1 MFSLHSAHLRGR
13 LSVLY
18 GFLII
23 ANLAAWAWAFCSC
36 REHPSLL
43 GTAFLAYCLGMRHAV
58 DADHIAAIDN
68 VTRKLIQDGGRPI
81 GVGFWFAFSHST
93 VVFLATLAIALTTL
107 GLPLDFDSWF
117 ASWKGI
123 GATVRSSIAT
133 SFLFVVAALN
143 LVILADI
150 WKTFRRVRKDGGCD
164 VAALQNRGGVL
175 AKIFQPLFRLVTRDW
190 HMLLLGFLF
199 ALGFDT
205 VTEIGLLGIS
215 GAQAGQGMSIWL
227 IMVFPVLFAAGM
239 ALIDTTDGVLMLGAY
254 NWAFVKPAREFNDN
268 LVITA
273 VSVAVASAV
282 GGVQALGLVGLP
294 IWLAR
299 RVLGYDRRSQ
309 RPFQRDRLRH
319 CWRIHHRLDCV
330 LDDVPVRPRR
340 RVGADCTER
349 DEHLWSPGRR
359 YWLTSGP
366 KTWPVGTNP
375 VMTRWVC

>member
-1 MFSLHSAHLRGR
+1 MSNLLIQMFSLHGAHLRGR

-81 GVGFWFAFSHST
+81 GVGFWFAFGHCT

-117 ASWKGI
+117 APWKGI

-133 SFLFVVAALN
+133 LFLFVVAALN

-215 GAQAGQGMSIWL
+215 GAQAGQGMSI
-227 IMVFPVLFAAGM
+227 
-239 ALIDTTDGVLMLGAY
+239 
-254 NWAFVKPAREFNDN
+254 
-268 LVITA
+268 
-273 VSVAVASAV
+273 
-282 GGVQALGLVGLP
+282 P
-294 IWLAR
+294 IWIGLA
-299 RVLGYDRRSQ
+299 DE
-309 RPFQRDRLRH
+309 DLR
-319 CWRIHHRLDCV
+319 
-330 LDDVPVRPRR
+330 
-340 RVGADCTER
+340 GA
-349 DEHLWSPGRR
+349 
-359 YWLTSGP
+359 
-366 KTWPVGTNP
+366 
-375 VMTRWVC
+375 